1 MRLILATAAGV
12 GVWSL
17 AGGPRTISLP
27 RLPRW
32 WMVSAVAGLLL
43 GASTGFSRA
52 AGLGIGA
59 IPIVIVEARRRSAR
73 RRATARIALRW
84 PDFLAIVRGRI
95 ATGEPLPDAVRVAA
109 RSIGGQFSR
118 LDRSWGGSFADG
130 LREVQ
135 AEWQEP
141 IADRVLT
148 TIRVATETG
157 GAHVDAVLSSLA
169 LSLADEIRVR
179 RAHQAA
185 VAQQQM
191 TAGVALV
198 APWLILALSL
208 STNPQASFEF
218 STSTG
223 HLVLTVGAFATAIGY
238 WLARRAARLS
248 EPPRVFG

>member
-1 MRLILATAAGV
+1 MRLILATAGGV
-12 GVWSL
+12 GVWAL
-17 AGGPRTISLP
+17 MGGSRTISLP

-32 WMVSAVAGLLL
+32 WMASTVAGFLL
-43 GASTGFSRA
+43 GAG
-52 AGLGIGA
+52 AGISWVASVGVGA
-59 IPIVIVEARRRSAR
+59 MPIVIVEARRRSAR
-73 RRATARIALRW
+73 RRATARIAARW

-109 RSIGGQFSR
+109 RSMGGQFSR
-118 LDRSWGGSFADG
+118 LDRSWGGSFGDG
-130 LREVQ
+130 LKEVQ
-135 AEWQEP
+135 AEWEEP
-141 IADRVLT
+141 VADRVLT

-179 RAHQAA
+179 RAHEGAI
-185 VAQQQM
+185 AQQQM

-198 APWLILALSL
+198 APWLILALSVA
-208 STNPQASFEF
+208 TNPQASLEF

-223 HLVLTVGAFATAIGY
+223 HFVLTVGAFATAIGY

>member
-1 MRLILATAAGV
+1 V
-12 GVWSL
+12 
-17 AGGPRTISLP
+17 GGPRSVPVP
-27 RLPRW
+27 RPPRW
-32 WMVSAVAGLLL
+32 WAMSIGAGLLIGSATEL
-43 GASTGFSRA
+43 SVIA
-52 AGLGIGA
+52 AVAIGMV
-59 IPIVIVEARRRSAR
+59 PIIVAEAKRRSGR
-73 RRATARIALRW
+73 RRATARISSRW
-84 PDFLAIVRGRI
+84 PDFLALVRGRI

-109 RSIGGQFSR
+109 RSIGGEFSR
-118 LDRSWGGSFADG
+118 LDRSWGGSFGDG

-135 AEWQEP
+135 AAWGEP
-141 IADRVLT
+141 LADRVLT

-169 LSLADEIRVR
+169 LSLSDELKVR
-179 RAHQAA
+179 RAHLAA
-185 VAQQQM
+185 IAQQQM

-208 STNPQASFEF
+208 ATNPQANAEF

-223 HLVLTVGAFATAIGY
+223 RFVLTVGALATGTGY

>member
-12 GVWSL
+12 GVWAL
-17 AGGPRTISLP
+17 IGGSRTVSLP

-32 WMVSAVAGLLL
+32 WIGSAVVGLLL
-43 GASTGFSRA
+43 GASVGISWVLS
-52 AGLGIGA
+52 LGMGA
-59 IPIVIVEARRRSAR
+59 VPIIIVEARRRSAR
-73 RRATARIALRW
+73 RRATARISSRW
-84 PDFLAIVRGRI
+84 PDFLAVVRGRI

-109 RSIGGQFSR
+109 RSMGGQFSR
-118 LDRSWGGSFADG
+118 LDRSWGGSFEEA
-130 LREVQ
+130 LKEVQ
-135 AEWQEP
+135 AEWEEP

-157 GAHVDAVLSSLA
+157 GARVDAVLSSLA
-169 LSLADEIRVR
+169 LSLADELRVR
-179 RAHQAA
+179 RAHEAA

-198 APWLILALSL
+198 APWLILALSVA
-208 STNPQASFEF
+208 TNPQASLEF

-223 HLVLTVGAFATAIGY
+223 HFVLTVGAAATGIGY